1 VAVVK
6 DFTGYEYSTASF
18 YEKGIKNYE
27 KLVSIHDTLFKEI
40 PGSPCK
46 LPQKQYSLEVDKNF

>member
-1 VAVVK
+1 MAVVK

-40 PGSPCK
+40 PGSPHTQGPAVK
-46 LPQKQYSLEVDKNF
+46 TPG